1 MLFPDSHDANF
12 LLACDG
18 GSAVVYVYEP
28 PPRYAWSFARASH
41 PEAAL
46 AVAQESL
53 RASVEHGWKCF
64 VDSNAYGESPFS
76 QLCSR
81 SVSPPCDGPLQTGIL
96 RIALDAPVQR
106 ARASRSHAGSS
117 HNADIDSS

>member
-1 MLFPDSHDANF
+1 MLFPDSHNANF
-12 LLACDG
+12 LMACDG

-28 PPRYAWSFARASH
+28 PPRYAPSFPRASH
-41 PEAAL
+41 PEAAFV
-46 AVAQESL
+46 VAQESP

-64 VDSNAYGESPFS
+64 VGSNAYGESPFS

-81 SVSPPCDGPLQTGIL
+81 SVSPCDGLLQTGIL

-106 ARASRSHAGSS
+106 ARAIRSHAGSS
-117 HNADIDSS
+117 RNADIDS